1 MENTRSS
8 ISSKPSVE
16 VRSPARPRFRADWHL
31 VGAPAIRA
39 GATGPGG
46 HRSGL
51 REASM
56 RRGAYREVMVVAGP
70 KSNVIA
76 PSIHPVPGGS
86 TLRKSGIPL
95 VFLAGVL
102 AQTAVGPAHA
112 QMSAASDQEA
122 WQIAE
127 VMAKKFEAA
136 YNTGDVASIS
146 NLFVDNAYYFTPGGT
161 VLYGWDRQGIQRAIA
176 ARIRA
181 GWTKEIV
188 KVTDAH
194 SAGEAV
200 WATGEYGISGTGEN
214 EGKQITGYFAQVI
227 TRSGGEWRFRLVIAN
242 LRPEQDITGMSDV
255 KGIAKSP

>member
-1 MENTRSS
+1 MAEVDTA
-8 ISSKPSVE
+8 PSVVE
-16 VRSPARPRFRADWHL
+16 SSSNVPDMRSA
-31 VGAPAIRA
+31 V
-39 GATGPGG
+39 
-46 HRSGL
+46 
-51 REASM
+51 
-56 RRGAYREVMVVAGP
+56 YREVTVVAGA

-76 PSIHPVPGGS
+76 PSIRPVRGGS
-86 TLRKSGIPL
+86 ALRKGGIPL

-102 AQTAVGPAHA
+102 AQTPVGPACA

-127 VMAKKFEAA
+127 VMAKRFETA
-136 YNTGDVASIS
+136 YNTGDVAAIS

-161 VLYGWDRQGIQRAIA
+161 VLYGWDRQAIQRAIA

-181 GWTKEIV
+181 GWTKEVV
-188 KVTDAH
+188 KVTEAH

-200 WATGEYGISGTGEN
+200 WVTGEYGISGTGQN

-242 LRPEQDITGMSDV
+242 LKPSQDITGMSDV
-255 KGIAKSP
+255 KDIAKSP

>member
-1 MENTRSS
+1 MAELNTAPVLG
-8 ISSKPSVE
+8 KPPSN
-16 VRSPARPRFRADWHL
+16 SPR
-31 VGAPAIRA
+31 
-39 GATGPGG
+39 
-46 HRSGL
+46 
-51 REASM
+51 M
-56 RRGAYREVMVVAGP
+56 RRSAYREVMVVAGP

>member
-1 MENTRSS
+1 MAEVATAPMLVQSS
-8 ISSKPSVE
+8 SN
-16 VRSPARPRFRADWHL
+16 SPRMPRGDYRDVTVL
-31 VGAPAIRA
+31 A
-39 GATGPGG
+39 GAKSDVLALSIRPV
-46 HRSGL
+46 
-51 REASM
+51 
-56 RRGAYREVMVVAGP
+56 RRGR
-70 KSNVIA
+70 
-76 PSIHPVPGGS
+76 
-86 TLRKSGIPL
+86 TLGKSGIPL

-102 AQTAVGPAHA
+102 AQTAVSPAYA

-136 YNTGDVASIS
+136 YNMGDVASIS

-161 VLYGWDRQGIQRAIA
+161 VLYGWDRRGIERAIA

-188 KVTDAH
+188 KVTEAH

-200 WATGEYGISGTGEN
+200 WVTGEYGISGTGEN
-214 EGKQITGYFAQVI
+214 EGKQITGHFAQVI
-227 TRSGGEWRFRLVIAN
+227 TRNGGEWRFRLVIAN
-242 LRPEQDITGMSDV
+242 LKPSQDITGMSEV